1 MAVNSL
7 TSIISAFRSETA
19 YASINPERLGSILQ
33 KIADAIKT
41 SSSKTIN
48 ITCETVDDE
57 LRVRGASALVEAGFV
72 PVIFRYSLKSN
83 HLTDYKDKKMY
94 HGPKKRG
101 WNLMFSTDFAKVE
114 GKDTISFSG
123 RGDKGDL
130 THVYS
135 TSPTN
140 LVHIRLAVN
149 VRGEVQALKV
159 GWGKRTIHAE
169 KGRRFKFGIAFA
181 RPHADNSFSP
191 KDLVTNI
198 APFML
203 YVRAEIHQGTA
214 YVGFCI

>member
-1 MAVNSL
+1 MAANSL

-41 SSSKTIN
+41 SSSNNIN
-48 ITCETVDDE
+48 IVCETVNDE

-83 HLTDYKDKKMY
+83 HLTDYKTKKMY
-94 HGPKKRG
+94 HGPKLRG
-101 WNLMFSTDFAKVE
+101 WNMMFSTDFARVE

-135 TSPTN
+135 TSPRN
-140 LVHIRLAVN
+140 LVNIRMAVN
-149 VRGEVQALKV
+149 GRGEVQYLKL

-169 KGRRFKFGIAFA
+169 GGRRLKFGIGFVK
-181 RPHADNSFSP
+181 PNHNNTFNP

-203 YVRAEIHQGTA
+203 YVTSEVNKGSAF
-214 YVGFCI
+214 VGFCI